1 VPPIVPGKLPSATP
15 EGADIPI
22 VTKGHSFVLWGQ
34 QAASRWLFLYVATNC
49 PAKEISTMI
58 GRNYS
63 QSALLRSQ
71 IDTLEL
77 NLKEIA
83 VIRWRLA
90 AQKRALEQAEA
101 QLVPREAAE

>member
-1 VPPIVPGKLPSATP
+1 MFFGVNKRHRAGFSYTSLPTA
-15 EGADIPI
+15 
-22 VTKGHSFVLWGQ
+22 
-34 QAASRWLFLYVATNC
+34 R
-49 PAKEISTMI
+49 AKEISTMI

>member
-1 VPPIVPGKLPSATP
+1 MLKFIALVFSYTSLPSA
-15 EGADIPI
+15 
-22 VTKGHSFVLWGQ
+22 
-34 QAASRWLFLYVATNC
+34 R
-49 PAKEISTMI
+49 AKEISTMI

-101 QLVPREAAE
+101 QFVPREAAE